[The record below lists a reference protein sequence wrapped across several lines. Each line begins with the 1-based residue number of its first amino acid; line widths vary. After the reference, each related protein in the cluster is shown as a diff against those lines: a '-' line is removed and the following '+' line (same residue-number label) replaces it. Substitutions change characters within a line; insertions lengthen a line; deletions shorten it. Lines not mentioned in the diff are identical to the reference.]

1 MTTVSTSDGKLIVE
15 VQGWD
20 KLWAFK
26 SRLQIPLEHVTG
38 VRSAADERASGIRA
52 PGTHI
57 PGVITAG
64 TFHQIGKKVFWD
76 VHHPERAITID
87 LKDDRYTALVIE
99 VAAPEASIREIEGAI
114 APANA

>member
-1 MTTVSTSDGKLIVE
+1 MTTVSTSNGKLIIKVE
-15 VQGWD
+15 GLE

-26 SRLQIPLEHVTG
+26 SRLEIPFEHITG
-38 VRSAADERASGIRA
+38 VRSAAEERASGIRA

-76 VHHPERAITID
+76 VHHAERAIAID
-87 LKDDRYTALVIE
+87 LQDERYTTLVIE
-99 VAAPEASIREIEGAI
+99 VADPEATIRAIRAAI
-114 APANA
+114 APVSA